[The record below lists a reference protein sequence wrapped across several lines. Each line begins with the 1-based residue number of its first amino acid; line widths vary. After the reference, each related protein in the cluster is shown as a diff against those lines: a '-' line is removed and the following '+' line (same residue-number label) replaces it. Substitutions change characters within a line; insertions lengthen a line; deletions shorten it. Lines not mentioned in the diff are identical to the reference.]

1 MEPKDE
7 APSNYALSFTK
18 RSILSLK
25 FSWKSGG
32 SNQISK
38 QKENFVSIT
47 VQSVSD
53 SSKRNSRSSVYLCYD
68 CIFIF
73 LWIGSDFLLFFSGF
87 DSFYRHIRL
96 GKNWKGFSD
105 FSVSN
110 FRARVIWYARKKI
123 CKEFLFVLFSLLFFG
138 NIRELYIRWSGNLRN
153 IECVF
158 FNCYEGFIIGND
170 SKSSNRSYHGRGGD
184 YNSLIEETCMK

>member
-7 APSNYALSFTK
+7 APSNYALSFTE

-32 SNQISK
+32 SNRISK

-96 GKNWKGFSD
+96 GKN
-105 FSVSN
+105 
-110 FRARVIWYARKKI
+110 
-123 CKEFLFVLFSLLFFG
+123 
-138 NIRELYIRWSGNLRN
+138 
-153 IECVF
+153 
-158 FNCYEGFIIGND
+158 
-170 SKSSNRSYHGRGGD
+170 
-184 YNSLIEETCMK
+184 